1 MRSPDPQPGAPA
13 PRTRDAGPRAIGRV
27 LESLEILA
35 RERGGQTLSEL
46 SHRLS
51 SPKSSLFYLLRS
63 LNRLGYLVRAE
74 DGRYRLGPGAFTFAM
89 AALSNRELP
98 ELSRPFLEDLAA
110 KCGET
115 ALIGTLASDGT
126 VAVYIDRVESHNPV
140 RYTVSV
146 GDQRPLYCSAL
157 GKLLLAYMPPE
168 QQEEYFR
175 SAKLKALARHTIT
188 DRATLKKALAEI
200 RRVGLSVTRD
210 ELSEGSA
217 GLAAPIFGRDGQVV
231 AALVVGGPTVRI
243 VPNLARF
250 GKMTRDTARAIS
262 RVLGAGE
269 EPAVAVAE
277 AR

>member
-1 MRSPDPQPGAPA
+1 
-13 PRTRDAGPRAIGRV
+13 
-27 LESLEILA
+27 
-35 RERGGQTLSEL
+35 
-46 SHRLS
+46 
-51 SPKSSLFYLLRS
+51 
-63 LNRLGYLVRAE
+63 
-74 DGRYRLGPGAFTFAM
+74 M

-98 ELSRPFLEDLAA
+98 ELSRPFLEDLAV
-110 KCGET
+110 KWGEA
-115 ALIGTLASDGT
+115 ALIGTLGFDGT

-157 GKLLLAYMPPE
+157 GKLLLAYMSPE
-168 QQEEYFR
+168 QQDEYFR
-175 SAKLKALARHTIT
+175 TAKFKSMARHTIT
-188 DRATLKKALAEI
+188 DRATLRKALVEI

-269 EPAVAVAE
+269 EPAVAAAE